1 MQWNA
6 PQSIKRSQSL
16 PYRLLPVAHYLLGP
30 ILTAFNSRQHRLH
43 QYKKQ
48 FLKTRMFSL
57 EANYLSKDVGHT
69 LCNQGMPLSEI
80 THFTFTRMRIVQCQ
94 KIWFTS
100 PEPKYN
106 YWTQSQ
112 LRLTVTMVSQSYTT
126 RVKVTI
132 RTSSSL
138 MTSRHYSLGSISSES
153 KLSTSTSRINT
164 ILDKRLG
171 LESTPKSIDATKKK
185 PWNPTP

>member
-1 MQWNA
+1 MF
-6 PQSIKRSQSL
+6 
-16 PYRLLPVAHYLLGP
+16 YLGV
-30 ILTAFNSRQHRLH
+30 
-43 QYKKQ
+43 
-48 FLKTRMFSL
+48 
-57 EANYLSKDVGHT
+57 NYLNKDVGHT
-69 LCNQGMPLSEI
+69 LCNLDMPSSET
-80 THFTFTRMRIVQCQ
+80 THFIFTRMRIVQCQ

-164 ILDKRLG
+164 ILDRRLG
-171 LESTPKSIDATKKK
+171 LGSTPKSIDATKKK
-185 PWNPTP
+185 PSNPTP